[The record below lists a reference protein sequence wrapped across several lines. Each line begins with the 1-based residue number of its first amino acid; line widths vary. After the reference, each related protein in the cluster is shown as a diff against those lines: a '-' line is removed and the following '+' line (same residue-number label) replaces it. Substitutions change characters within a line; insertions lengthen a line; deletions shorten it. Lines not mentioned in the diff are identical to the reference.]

1 MKSSSDSKKKNHNF
15 QNIINN
21 MVVLSIDP
29 VRCKLLV
36 NFPYR
41 VDFIELIK
49 RFPGRVWKR
58 PFWVLPLTE
67 EMVKDVESVFKP
79 YSMVTKDDKLTNFLQ
94 GKCQEQKEV
103 LAWKQNEEALQ
114 LIPDTQFH
122 LPPFKHQKVALAFC
136 QRRKNFGLFME
147 MGTGKTKVILDLLG
161 NYYRTEQIKRPSLI
175 VAPVAVINNWKRE
188 AELNQPS
195 LRVVVAQGSQG
206 KKLLAVDQVKQGLAD
221 IVVINYESLWRLA
234 EDFDLDWFAMVL
246 DESTRIK
253 HRGTNQAKA
262 IIKLG
267 RRAARKYIMTGTPS
281 PNSPLELYNQIRF
294 LDPSVFGESWYAFRD
309 RYAIMGGYGGYQVL
323 GWKNLPELTQK
334 LAAVSYRVL
343 KKDCL
348 DLPEKIYKEY
358 RLTMDKDQS
367 KFYKEL
373 ADDLITTIGGT
384 DIMATVVLAKLT
396 KLRQIA
402 SGFVYR
408 DDGHTI
414 NLDHNPKLDQLEALL
429 TEIAPR
435 HKLVIWTSFREE
447 LTLVSAICSKLGFKW
462 VKLDGTINAKERD
475 HVVQTFQKDE
485 EVRVFIGQQHA
496 GGIGITLTAAD
507 YCIFFSNDY
516 SSEIRL
522 QAEDRLHRI
531 GQRNPV
537 TYIDLIMKGTLDS
550 TIKRMLIQKEQL
562 AASLTPTKITAL
574 LYDNDL

>member
-1 MKSSSDSKKKNHNF
+1 
-15 QNIINN
+15 

-36 NFPYR
+36 HFPYR
-41 VDFIELIK
+41 MDFVELIK

-58 PFWVLPLTE
+58 PFWVLPLTQ
-67 EMVKDVESVFKP
+67 EMVQDVERCFKP
-79 YSMVTKDDKLTNFLQ
+79 YDTVSKDDKLTEFLG
-94 GKCQEQKEV
+94 GKQREQKEV
-103 LAWKQNEEALQ
+103 LQWKQNEEALQ
-114 LIPDTQFH
+114 LIPGTEFH
-122 LPPFKHQKVALAFC
+122 LPPFKHQKVALALC

-147 MGTGKTKVILDLLG
+147 MGTGKTKVVLDLLG
-161 NYYRTEQIKRPSLI
+161 NYYRLEKVTRPSLI
-175 VAPVAVINNWKRE
+175 VAPVAVINNWQRE
-188 AELNQPS
+188 AKMNQPH
-195 LRVVVAQGSQG
+195 LRVVVAQGTQG
-206 KKLLAVDQVKQGLAD
+206 KKLQAVDQVKQGLAD
-221 IVVINYESLWRLA
+221 VVVINYESLWRLA
-234 EDFDLDWFAMVL
+234 EDFDIDWFAMVL

-253 HRGTNQAKA
+253 HRGTQQAKA

-267 RRAARKYIMTGTPS
+267 RRASRKYIMTGTPS

-294 LDPSVFGESWYAFRD
+294 LDPTVFGESWYAFRD

-358 RLTMDKDQS
+358 RLNMDKEQG
-367 KFYKEL
+367 KAYKEL
-373 ADDLITTIGGT
+373 ADDLITNIGGT
-384 DIMATVVLAKLT
+384 DIVATVVLAKLT

-414 NLDHNPKLDQLEALL
+414 NITNNPKLDQLEELL
-429 TEIAPR
+429 KEIAPR
-435 HKLVIWTSFREE
+435 HKIVIWTSFREE
-447 LTLVSAICSKLGFKW
+447 MTLVSSICTKQMLKW

-475 HVVQTFQKDE
+475 NVVQNFQKDE
-485 EVRVFIGQQHA
+485 ETRVFIGQQHA

-516 SSEIRL
+516 SSEIRM

-550 TIKRMLIQKEQL
+550 TIKRMLIKKEQL
-562 AASLTPTKITAL
+562 AASLVPTKIAEL
-574 LYDNDL
+574 LYDNEL